1 MEHVQYAALTDLE
14 GVVKELAKI
23 SGKPVAI
30 IYDPKLGWC
39 MSDEVVKGG
48 SRHGPSEPSYTVQTY
63 GDWFSATVAGAAQ
76 VAFGVR
82 FLPGTL
88 IGRLFR
94 KQNSY
99 SAQAQTADKGK
110 QPKAS

>member
-30 IYDPKLGWC
+30 VYDPRLGWC
-39 MSDEVVKGG
+39 VSDEVVKGG
-48 SRHGPSEPSYTVQTY
+48 SKHGPSEPSYSVQTY
-63 GDWFSATVAGAAQ
+63 GDWFSETVAGAAQ
-76 VAFGVR
+76 VAFSVR
-82 FLPGTL
+82 FLPGSL

-99 SAQAQTADKGK
+99 SAQAQSADQAKK
-110 QPKAS
+110 QKSK

>member
-48 SRHGPSEPSYTVQTY
+48 SRHGTSEPAYTVQTY
-63 GDWFSATVAGAAQ
+63 GDWFSETVGGAAQ

-82 FLPGTL
+82 FLPGSL

-99 SAQAQTADKGK
+99 SAQAQTADKAK
-110 QPKAS
+110 QLKAK